1 VDPAAQT
8 CPALPPTYHLHAAQ
22 QPAVAHRPPSGIHH
36 LLHPSSAECRL
47 GGRHKATYGTVKPH
61 DPASLPL
68 HTTWPVRRLHDNLRA
83 LVLVALAAS
92 PRDGLDLVARSA
104 MVGSLAPP
112 ARATNL
118 RAGAGGFVAVRRTGN
133 EASGA
138 AAAAGG
144 HDGARVAGRRRSRAL
159 QRPRCTYLRLRRR
172 RPSSAGGVKW
182 PISGWAYSRRRCP
195 NRRFLSCRYTI
206 STTSASKPGAGSA
219 RIGPAGAPPPESQY
233 DRRPAFRS
241 PNFRTRAQGHR
252 RSRAFLAGR

>member
-1 VDPAAQT
+1 MDPAAQT

-36 LLHPSSAECRL
+36 LLRPSSAECRL
-47 GGRHKATYGTVKPH
+47 SGRHEATYGTVKPH
-61 DPASLPL
+61 DPTSLPL

-104 MVGSLAPP
+104 MVGSLAH
-112 ARATNL
+112 L
-118 RAGAGGFVAVRRTGN
+118 RALRTYEQGRGGFVAVRRTGN
-133 EASGA
+133 EAPGA

-206 STTSASKPGAGSA
+206 STTSASKPGVGGA
-219 RIGPAGAPPPESQY
+219 RIGRGGRVPPRANMTVDP
-233 DRRPAFRS
+233 RS
-241 PNFRTRAQGHR
+241 GRLIFAQEEVN
-252 RSRAFLAGR
+252 